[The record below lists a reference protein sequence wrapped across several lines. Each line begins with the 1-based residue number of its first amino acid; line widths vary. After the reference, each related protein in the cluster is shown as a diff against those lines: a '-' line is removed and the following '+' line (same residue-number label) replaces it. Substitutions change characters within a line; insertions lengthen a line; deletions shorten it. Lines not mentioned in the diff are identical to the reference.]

1 MEIVEHQIISLKPK
15 SKKGKERLKRDGE
28 KQWYVLGIEEKVLFS
43 TEKGPWLHL
52 VKVGAFKANTA
63 RWIHQNN
70 DPDFEIVDE
79 V

>member
-1 MEIVEHQIISLKPK
+1 MEIVQHQVINLTSR

-28 KQWYVLGIEEKVLFS
+28 KQWYVLGIEDSVLFS

-63 RWIHQNN
+63 RWVHQTN
-70 DPDFEIVDE
+70 DPDFKIVKE
-79 V
+79 